1 MENSETKTSAARAKI
16 VSTALRLFNEQGV
29 HHTGNE
35 QIISESGVAKMTF
48 YNHFPTKSKLI
59 AEYLRLRDARW
70 FKLINEFTNDPKIS
84 GSDRVLAI
92 FDALGDWFKEPD
104 FYGCPFIRGLSDFD
118 SEDDPEVTSCVENHF
133 GQTGELIQKLLTE
146 ANVKNPE
153 KLVPPLLSLVA
164 GAIVV
169 SHATKSSAAAQVNR
183 ETAKILI
190 DLAKGK

>member
-1 MENSETKTSAARAKI
+1 MKNNETKTSVARNKI

-59 AEYLRLRDARW
+59 AEYLRLRDERW
-70 FKLINEFTNDPKIS
+70 FKLLDQFTNDPKVK
-84 GSDRVLAI
+84 GTDRVLAI
-92 FDALGDWFKEPD
+92 FDALGEWFKEPD

-118 SEDDPEVTSCVENHF
+118 SEDEPEVTACVGSHF
-133 GQTGELIQKLLTE
+133 NETGALIEKLLSE
-146 ANVKNPE
+146 ANIKNPE

-169 SHATKSSAAAQVNR
+169 SHATKSSEPAKVNR
-183 ETAKILI
+183 ETAKMLI
-190 DLAKGK
+190 YQAKSD

>member
-1 MENSETKTSAARAKI
+1 MENSENKISTARAKI
-16 VSTALRLFNEQGV
+16 ISTALRLFNKQGV

-59 AEYLRLRDARW
+59 AEYLRLRDERW
-70 FKLINEFTNDPKIS
+70 FKLASEFTNDPKNS
-84 GSDRVLAI
+84 GSNRVLAL
-92 FDALGDWFKEPD
+92 FDALEVWFKEPD

-118 SEDDPEVTSCVENHF
+118 SDDDPEVNACVTSHF
-133 GQTGELIQKLLTE
+133 SQTGELILKLLIE
-146 ANVKNPE
+146 AKLKNPE

-183 ETAKILI
+183 ETAKILLHQAMS
-190 DLAKGK
+190 D